1 MKKEFWKGRRVFLTG
16 HTGFKGAWLALW
28 LQDLGAEVA
37 GYALEPP
44 SEPSL
49 FDVAEVG
56 KGMVSTHG
64 DIRDL
69 ESLQRALADQQ
80 PEVVLHLAAQSLVR
94 EGYADPVTTYSTNV
108 VGTAHVLESCRRTRS
123 VRAVVSVTSD
133 KCYSN
138 EDAAH
143 AFREG
148 DPLGGKDPYSSSKA
162 CAEHVTEAYRR
173 SFFEATERTI
183 GVVSARAGNVIGGG
197 DWARDRLVPDL
208 IRGFLESKPVLIRR
222 PGAIRPWQHVL
233 EPLSGYL
240 ELAELAWANP
250 GQANGAWNFGPDAVD
265 ERPVEWLADRMVNL
279 WGNSAGWT
287 RDSAEHPEEAA
298 FLNLDSSKARQ
309 QLGWSPRLA
318 LEETLEWVV
327 SWHRRAHQ
335 GVDARTLTHDQIAAY
350 QELPPRMTEPSV

>member
-1 MKKEFWKGRRVFLTG
+1 MKKAFWKGRRVFLTG

-37 GYALEPP
+37 GYALDPP
-44 SEPSL
+44 SVPSL
-49 FDVAEVG
+49 FGIADVG
-56 KGMVSTHG
+56 KDMVSTHG

-69 ESLQRALADQQ
+69 ESLQKAVTDQQ

-94 EGYADPVTTYSTNV
+94 EGYADPITTYSTNV
-108 VGTAHVLESCRRTRS
+108 VGTAHVLEACRGTES

-138 EDAAH
+138 QDSAQ

-173 SFFEATERTI
+173 SFFESPERTV

-208 IRGFLESKPVLIRR
+208 VRGFLDGKPVLIRR

-233 EPLSGYL
+233 EPLIGYL
-240 ELAELAWANP
+240 ELAEMAWDRPAET
-250 GQANGAWNFGPDAVD
+250 NGAWNFGPDAVD
-265 ERPVEWLADRMVNL
+265 ERPVEWLADRLVDL
-279 WGNSAGWT
+279 WGENAAWR
-287 RDSAEHPEEAA
+287 RDSTDHPAEAA
-298 FLNLDSSKARQ
+298 FLKLDSSKARD
-309 QLGWSPRLA
+309 QLGWSPRLPLEKA
-318 LEETLEWVV
+318 LDWVV
-327 SWHRRAHQ
+327 SWHRSVHQ
-335 GVDARTLTHDQIAAY
+335 GADAGEITREQIAAY
-350 QELPPRMTEPSV
+350 QDTQNG